1 MTKKRL
7 MQIVLLMIRQ
17 FKDPYYQGFAAQMAF
32 YFILS
37 IVPIMI
43 VLSQILGLVSIS
55 LNVLDDLVTQYVSEE
70 VAELLENFLTYVPT
84 GKMNIAFIIVALWSA
99 SKAQFA
105 MMRMANYTMTEGQST
120 GKGFFRDR
128 LRALRTITFTLFT
141 VAFALIILVYGELIF
156 KLLVSTVINTPG
168 AEYEIHRLW
177 LNLRWPVSLAL
188 YFFMV
193 SYNYYAL
200 SYVKVKFK
208 EVMPGSI
215 FASVGMLVVTF
226 FYSAYTKY
234 VGNFDIIYGSLAS
247 SVALMF
253 WFFFLAWTLGLG
265 VVFNKVYADTR
276 VI

>member
-1 MTKKRL
+1 MML
-7 MQIVLLMIRQ
+7 MALQMIRQ
-17 FKDPYYQGFAAQMAF
+17 FRDPYYQGFAAQMAF

-43 VLSQILGLVSIS
+43 VLSQILGIVSIS
-55 LNVLDDLVTQYVSEE
+55 LNVLDDLVTQYVSED

-84 GKMNIAFIIVALWSA
+84 GKMNAAFVIVALWSA
-99 SKAQFA
+99 SKAQIA

-141 VAFALIILVYGELIF
+141 VAFALVILVYGELVF
-156 KLLVSTVINTPG
+156 KLLVSTVINSPS
-168 AEYEIHRLW
+168 AEYEIHRVW

-226 FYSAYTKY
+226 FYSVYTKY

-265 VVFNKVYADTR
+265 VMFNKVFADTK

>member
-1 MTKKRL
+1 MYKKRMML
-7 MQIVLLMIRQ
+7 MALQMIRQ
-17 FKDPYYQGFAAQMAF
+17 FRDPYYQGFAAQMAF

-43 VLSQILGLVSIS
+43 VLSQILGIVSIS
-55 LNVLDDLVTQYVSEE
+55 LNVLDDLVTQYVSED

-84 GKMNIAFIIVALWSA
+84 GKMNAAFVIVALWSA
-99 SKAQFA
+99 SKAQIA

-141 VAFALIILVYGELIF
+141 VAFALVILVYGELVF
-156 KLLVSTVINTPG
+156 KLLVSTVINSPS
-168 AEYEIHRLW
+168 AEYEIHRVW

-226 FYSAYTKY
+226 FYSVYTKY

-265 VVFNKVYADTR
+265 VMFNKVFADTK